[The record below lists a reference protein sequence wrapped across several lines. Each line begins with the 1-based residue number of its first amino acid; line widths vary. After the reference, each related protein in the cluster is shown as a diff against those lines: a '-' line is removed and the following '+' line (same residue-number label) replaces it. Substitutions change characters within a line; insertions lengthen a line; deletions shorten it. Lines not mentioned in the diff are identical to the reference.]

1 MPSQHLNS
9 QVSSQKQSS
18 DNRQGDLLSEQT
30 IDSDFSAIRESE
42 EDSSM
47 EHESKKIMKII
58 NRLHVQTK
66 IEEIW
71 EIGSRDG
78 RDSKKMSETFPMAR
92 IIAFEPNLE
101 TFELVEQVA
110 MNSFGKI
117 DAFNIALS
125 DADGEITFYKIDT
138 DRTVTSWPDGNP
150 GASSIFVA
158 NNLSDIEKYVQV
170 PVEVMANRAKTLIQ
184 EKRARIPNLIW
195 IDAQGA
201 EGKILKGFEETL
213 SSVDFIYVELSLV
226 ELYLGQP
233 LASEIVEFLSR
244 NFYWHS
250 NLSRGYL
257 QFDAF
262 FVNKKN
268 SGLHVKVRDWFF
280 HLSLHTE
287 LYLGIRYSVLGFVRK
302 IIFRLIDGLHFRVIN
317 LFRKS
322 ESKFL
327 GRTVSSVVL
336 TVGEIFRI
344 QRLPTKLRQIIGMA
358 QPSAPLRDVSPP
370 VIDIAIPCHQKD
382 WDNLELVIHGVRSS
396 VINPIGK
403 IRLITPSSMLAELEN
418 KFPDCDVVTDE
429 SVLDAEL
436 ISMIDSLVPKERQ
449 GWVLQ
454 QIIKFKAV
462 LLSEEVATLIL
473 DADTILLNRAIY
485 LDSDGRQLLCVG
497 DDYYWPYKH
506 HQRRVFGGQNHLL
519 SFVTHF
525 QLMKKETLCEMFDS
539 DGRGLLR
546 WLREG
551 DFSES
556 SPVSEYDTYGEWISV
571 NKTDEVVLAKWNNIP
586 LKINPKATSYAKI
599 IEEYARY
606 GSVSNHSYLD

>member
-1 MPSQHLNS
+1 MLFEK
-9 QVSSQKQSS
+9 VKKM
-18 DNRQGDLLSEQT
+18 
-30 IDSDFSAIRESE
+30 A
-42 EDSSM
+42 SM
-47 EHESKKIMKII
+47 EHESKKMIKII
-58 NRLHVQTK
+58 NRLHVQTN

-78 RDSKKMSETFPMAR
+78 LDSQKLSETFPMAR
-92 IIAFEPNLE
+92 IVAFEPNLE
-101 TFELVEQVA
+101 TFELVKQVA

-117 DAFNIALS
+117 SAFNLALS
-125 DADGEITFYKIDT
+125 DVDGRITFYKIDT
-138 DRTVTSWPDGNP
+138 HSTITSWPDGNP

-158 NNLSDIEKYVQV
+158 NNISDIEKYVQI

-184 EKRARIPNLIW
+184 EQRVVLPNLVW

-233 LASEIVEFLSR
+233 LASEIVELLSR

-262 FVNKKN
+262 FVNKKHGRL
-268 SGLHVKVRDWFF
+268 SVKIRDWFF
-280 HLSLHTE
+280 RLSLQTE
-287 LYLGIRYSVLGFVRK
+287 LYLGIRYSALGFVRK
-302 IIFRLIDGLHFRVIN
+302 IVFRLIGRLHFRVIN
-317 LFRKS
+317 VFRKS
-322 ESKFL
+322 ESRFL
-327 GRTVSSVVL
+327 GRTMLSAVL
-336 TVGEIFRI
+336 TVWEFFRI
-344 QRLPTKLRQIIGMA
+344 QRLPTKLRQLIGMA

-382 WDNLELVIHGVRSS
+382 WDNLELVIYGVRSS

-403 IRLITPSSMLAELEN
+403 IRLITPSRLVAELKN

-429 SVLDAEL
+429 SVVDVEL
-436 ISMIDSLVPKERQ
+436 ISMIDSLVPNERK

-473 DADTILLNRAIY
+473 DADTILLNRKIW

-506 HQRRVFGGQNHLL
+506 HQRRVFGGRNHLL
-519 SFVTHF
+519 SFVTHS
-525 QLMKKETLCEMFDS
+525 QLMKKGTLCEMFGS
-539 DGRGLLR
+539 DGRGLLH

-556 SPVSEYDTYGEWISV
+556 SPVSEYDTYGEWISS
-571 NKTDEVVLAKWNNIP
+571 NKRDEVVFAKWNNIP
-586 LKINPKATSYAKI
+586 LKIDPKVTSYAKI
-599 IEEYARY
+599 IKEYGKY
-606 GSVSNHSYLD
+606 GSVSNHSYLE